1 MDWLSIVLILFIIL
15 TAVLEFRY
23 HIPCYC
29 MMMKFLMDLI
39 FVIFVYV
46 APIVQFIAT
55 TSFQLASRILEELP
69 RIANNTVNLL
79 VSYALLACNGFFYV
93 TKLLITTVA
102 SMAVAL
108 KNFVIDTL
116 MSLSRLVAPY
126 ALFALAGVFRVS
138 KSVLASL
145 FASLAVDLKDF
156 VINMLMLLSR
166 LVVQYALLAYDGV
179 VHATKP
185 LITSVGSQAVV
196 LKNFVIDKLMMIWR
210 PSGKQ
215 QMTDFRGKLESFD
228 F

>member
-69 RIANNTVNLL
+69 RIANNTFNLL
-79 VSYALLACNGFFYV
+79 VSYALLAYEGVFYV

-102 SMAVAL
+102 SMAIVL

-116 MSLSRLVAPY
+116 MLLSRLVAPY
-126 ALFALAGVFRVS
+126 ALFALAGVFRVT
-138 KSVLASL
+138 KILITSV
-145 FASLAVDLKDF
+145 ASLAVDLKNF
-156 VINMLMLLSR
+156 VINTLMLLSH
-166 LVVQYALLAYDGV
+166 LVVPYALLAYDGV
-179 VHATKP
+179 VHVTKL